1 MLSRTAGNLYWSAR
15 YLERAE
21 TMSRLLD
28 MGYRMALIPGAR
40 EGYHNEWES
49 ILTVAGRYGFDERYD
64 EVNSSNV
71 LDFLFFDRSNSSSV
85 VSCITAARENIRAQ
99 RTAVTAEVWD
109 ALNAGYQEIRGLEG
123 QSRSAD
129 ALPKF
134 CEWTR
139 RVANQTRGAIEG
151 TLLHGDGYDFYNI
164 GGYLERAGATSR
176 ILDVKYYVL
185 LPSLD
190 EVGGGVD
197 SYQWQTLLRAMSAQ
211 RQFHWAYGGDYTPG
225 KIASFFLKN
234 EKNPRSLI
242 HCMDEIALHLDHL
255 SELYGTEF
263 DAQKMVRRFRVSLR
277 EIPVDEII
285 SDGLHEFLQERLGK
299 INELG
304 ASLSDTFFF
313 GG

>member
-129 ALPKF
+129 ALPNS
-134 CEWTR
+134 
-139 RVANQTRGAIEG
+139 ANGRGGLPTKRAARSRARCCMAMAMISTISGAIWSA
-151 TLLHGDGYDFYNI
+151 
-164 GGYLERAGATSR
+164 RAR
-176 ILDVKYYVL
+176 
-185 LPSLD
+185 
-190 EVGGGVD
+190 
-197 SYQWQTLLRAMSAQ
+197 R
-211 RQFHWAYGGDYTPG
+211 PG
-225 KIASFFLKN
+225 S
-234 EKNPRSLI
+234 S
-242 HCMDEIALHLDHL
+242 M
-255 SELYGTEF
+255 
-263 DAQKMVRRFRVSLR
+263 
-277 EIPVDEII
+277 
-285 SDGLHEFLQERLGK
+285 
-299 INELG
+299 
-304 ASLSDTFFF
+304 
-313 GG
+313 